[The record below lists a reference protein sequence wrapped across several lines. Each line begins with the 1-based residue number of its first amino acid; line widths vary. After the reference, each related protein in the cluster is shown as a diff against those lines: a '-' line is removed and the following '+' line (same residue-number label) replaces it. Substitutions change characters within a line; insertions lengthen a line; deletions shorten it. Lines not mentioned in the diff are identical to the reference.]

1 MVNTSHFLDIDH
13 LDSSYLRK
21 IIEVS
26 KKIKKEVNFDAYRL
40 LKGKTLAMLFDKPS
54 TRTRVSF
61 ELAMKQLGGDV
72 VVLSQENTHLGKG
85 KETVSD
91 TAKVLSRYV
100 DVIMIR
106 THAHNTLTD
115 LANNSSV
122 PVINGLT
129 DKTHPCQVLSDIM
142 TYEEHRGNIKNAVIT
157 WVGDGNNV
165 ANSWIHAAQKF
176 NFELR
181 VSCPENLLPEPEI
194 IKKAHREE
202 TKINLVKDPGL
213 ALKDADC
220 IVTDTWSSMG
230 EDENSEKF
238 KQLKPYR
245 IDSSLMSLAKST
257 AIFMHCLPAN
267 RNQEV
272 DSSVIDG
279 PQSVVWDE
287 AENRLHIQK
296 GILLGC
302 LGHL

>member
-40 LKGKTLAMLFDKPS
+40 LKGKTLAMLFDKTS

-142 TYEEHRGNIKNAVIT
+142 TL
-157 WVGDGNNV
+157 
-165 ANSWIHAAQKF
+165 SLIH
-176 NFELR
+176 
-181 VSCPENLLPEPEI
+181 I
-194 IKKAHREE
+194 
-202 TKINLVKDPGL
+202 
-213 ALKDADC
+213 
-220 IVTDTWSSMG
+220 
-230 EDENSEKF
+230 
-238 KQLKPYR
+238 
-245 IDSSLMSLAKST
+245 
-257 AIFMHCLPAN
+257 
-267 RNQEV
+267 
-272 DSSVIDG
+272 
-279 PQSVVWDE
+279 
-287 AENRLHIQK
+287 
-296 GILLGC
+296 
-302 LGHL
+302 